1 MRNRWHRTALALS
14 LGLLSKNEKRKIALI
29 LCIQICMG
37 FLDLLAIGIIGI
49 LGSLAV
55 TGVSSRSPGSR
66 VDLILNFVGLTDST
80 FQFQVGALGIS
91 AAILMIF
98 RTLLS
103 MYFSKKILLF
113 LSLRAAIIS
122 RNLLAKMLSRSLLFI
137 QGRTSQQTLY
147 ALTRGVSAIT
157 VGIIG
162 TAINVVADVS
172 LMLIMLVGLFI
183 VDPVISGAM
192 MLGFTFV
199 GILLYQT
206 MHKRARTL
214 GRESAAL
221 EISSSESI
229 FEIVN
234 TYREAIVK
242 NRRDF
247 YVEKIG
253 SARYALADSQAQL
266 SFMPYISK
274 YVIESVVLIGALAL
288 CAIQFA
294 TQDAAQA
301 VATLAVFLTS
311 ATRIAPAALRV
322 QQASIQ
328 LKSNVGSAGPT
339 LQLVTELSEMHYDH
353 TLNEE
358 FYTVQDEFTPEV
370 SIKNITVTYPNSN
383 HAAIEKISIHVSPGE
398 LIGVTGMSGS
408 GKSTLVDALLGI
420 IPIDA
425 GEIRISNEIPETAIK
440 MWPGKIG
447 YVPQVVVI
455 IPGTIL
461 QNIALGFASSDISEE
476 LAWGALKL
484 AKLFEFVIDL
494 PNRLNTVIGDGGVG
508 LSGGQRQRLG
518 IARAL
523 YSQPS
528 LLILDEA
535 TSSLDSKTEKL
546 VSESIDQLHGEITVI
561 VIAHRLS
568 TILNADRII
577 FLEEGKVCGI
587 GNFESLKEANSTFQK
602 LAKDNGL

>member
-14 LGLLSKNEKRKIALI
+14 LGLLSKTEKRKIAQI

-37 FLDLLAIGIIGI
+37 FLDLLAIGIIGV

-66 VDLILNFVGLTDST
+66 VDLILNFVGLSDST
-80 FQFQVGALGIS
+80 FQFQVGILGIS

-113 LSLRAAIIS
+113 LSVRAAIIS

-162 TAINVVADVS
+162 TAISVVADVS
-172 LMLIMLVGLFI
+172 LMLIMLFGLFV
-183 VDPVISGAM
+183 VDPVISVAM
-192 MLGFTFV
+192 ILGFTFV
-199 GILLYQT
+199 GILLYQV

-214 GRESAAL
+214 GRESSAL

-229 FEIVN
+229 FEIIN

-274 YVIESVVLIGALAL
+274 YVIESVVLLGALAL
-288 CAIQFA
+288 CAIQFT

-328 LKSNVGSAGPT
+328 LKSNIGSAGPT
-339 LQLVTELSEMHYDH
+339 LQLIEDLSKVDQERIQYEVADESVDPFLPKVELND
-353 TLNEE
+353 
-358 FYTVQDEFTPEV
+358 V
-370 SIKNITVTYPNSN
+370 TVTYPNSN
-383 HAAIEKISIHVSPGE
+383 HAALKKISIQVSPGE
-398 LIGVTGMSGS
+398 LIGVTGLSGS

-420 IPIDA
+420 IPIDS
-425 GEIRISNEIPETAIK
+425 GEVKISYVSPETAIA

-447 YVPQVVVI
+447 YVPQSVAI
-455 IPGTIL
+455 IPGSIL
-461 QNIALGFASSDISEE
+461 ENIALGFDESDILKEK
-476 LAWGALKL
+476 AWEALKL
-484 AKLFEFVIDL
+484 AKLSEYVSEL
-494 PNRLNTVIGDGGVG
+494 PNGLNTVIGDGGVG

-523 YSQPS
+523 YSEPA

-535 TSSLDSKTEKL
+535 TSALDSKTEKL
-546 VSESIDQLHGEITVI
+546 VSESIDALHGEITVI

-568 TILNADRII
+568 TILNADRIV
-577 FLEEGKVCGI
+577 FLEDGKVNGI
-587 GNFESLKEANSTFQK
+587 GNFESLKSSNSTFQK